1 MTNTMEELQY
11 ENNEQFLNPKPQR
24 PTALSVICILSFI
37 SGAWNT
43 LYNFCL
49 FGMHDTFNKMLA
61 DDDMMEKMS
70 DMMSD
75 VQYEAV
81 QSVYQTMFSIDKVYY
96 LLTSLL
102 YVGSFVGVA
111 FMWKM
116 RKTGFHVYAI
126 SQILILIAAALF
138 FYGPTGSS
146 PWMDVIMTALFI
158 IWYFTFYKKE
168 MQ

>member
-1 MTNTMEELQY
+1 MEEVQY
-11 ENNEQFLNPKPQR
+11 DNGQFLNPKPQR
-24 PTALSVICILSFI
+24 PTVLSVICILSFI
-37 SGAWNT
+37 SGVWNA

-61 DDDMMEKMS
+61 DDEMMEKLS
-70 DMMSD
+70 GMMD
-75 VQYEAV
+75 GAQYEAV
-81 QSVYQTMFSIDKVYY
+81 QSVYHTMFSIDKVYY

-102 YVGSFVGVA
+102 YVGSFVGAV

-126 SQILILIAAALF
+126 AQILILIAAALF
-138 FYGPTGSS
+138 FYGPTGAS
-146 PWMDVIMTALFI
+146 PWMDVIMTAIFI
-158 IWYFTFYKKE
+158 TWYYTFYKKE